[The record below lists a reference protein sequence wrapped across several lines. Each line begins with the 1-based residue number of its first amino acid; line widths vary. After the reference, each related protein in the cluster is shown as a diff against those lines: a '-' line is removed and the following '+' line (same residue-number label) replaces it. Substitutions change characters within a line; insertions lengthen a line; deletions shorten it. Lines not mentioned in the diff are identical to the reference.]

1 MILWHLATALFGFRW
16 VFRDPEADLRWLVA
30 GALAPDVID
39 LPIGALLWVGTFASG
54 ELFAHSLTSTVVVG
68 VAVLLLTRRGSPA
81 RRNLMVMMVG
91 WLIHLLSDG
100 IWLEPRVFWWP
111 LWGWSF
117 PSEELPFWQGAWA
130 RAGSEPWRWVSEAVG
145 LGYLVAVLRKADPGS
160 PGKLRRFLRA
170 GRLH

>member
-30 GALAPDVID
+30 GALVPDVID
-39 LPIGALLWVGTFASG
+39 MPIGTLLWVGTFASG
-54 ELFAHSLTSTVVVG
+54 QLFAHSLTSTVVVG

-130 RAGSEPWRWVSEAVG
+130 RAGSDPSRRLSEAVG
-145 LGYLVAVLRKADPGS
+145 LGAVLRKTDPGS
-160 PGKLRRFLRA
+160 PGKHRPFLRA